1 VNSGKTLPNNRSRKL
16 AFVTD
21 THWLFSYGTLQD
33 ADVQQ
38 ATFGRVLGGNS
49 DSLPGFRT
57 ELVEIIDQKVIETSG
72 RTHHP
77 IVVFTGDDS
86 DSVDGTV
93 FAITED
99 ELDRADAY
107 EVDDYTRVGVTLRS
121 GITSWV
127 YVQAF

>member
-1 VNSGKTLPNNRSRKL
+1 
-16 AFVTD
+16 VTD

-57 ELVEIIDQKVIETSG
+57 ELVEIIDPKVIATGG

-77 IVVFTGDDS
+77 IVVFTDD
-86 DSVDGTV
+86 DGGAALGSHTAPKHSTTPLPDWAGCPR
-93 FAITED
+93 FP
-99 ELDRADAY
+99 
-107 EVDDYTRVGVTLRS
+107 
-121 GITSWV
+121 
-127 YVQAF
+127 